1 MSDTLHK
8 LRWRCRRGTL
18 ELDLMLARYLEQ
30 RYQNVNQSKQQT
42 FLRLL
47 ELEDNE
53 LLRYLLSDCQ
63 PLDTEFADLISE
75 IKKLS
80 GDL

>member
-30 RYQNVNQSKQQT
+30 RYQNANQSEQQT
-42 FLRLL
+42 FLKLL

-53 LLRYLLSDCQ
+53 LLRYLMSDCR
-63 PLDTEFADLISE
+63 PLKTEFADLVSE
-75 IKKLS
+75 IKNLPI
-80 GDL
+80 GL